1 MLGKHSIF
9 TSDGI
14 VCLYVNDTDICVT
27 YVVIIIR
34 GASCQYSQ
42 NANLCSSQASDELP
56 WKCFHAC
63 IIPGI
68 R

>member
-14 VCLYVNDTDICVT
+14 VCLYVNDMTDICVT

-34 GASCQYSQ
+34 GASFVSIHRMQIYAAHKLLTSYHG
-42 NANLCSSQASDELP
+42 NVFTLV
-56 WKCFHAC
+56 
-63 IIPGI
+63 
-68 R
+68 